1 MDKTK
6 YGKHIKSGLL
16 KDIAHYTGH
25 SLLAHNGE
33 LDSECSIG
41 YHCIAKPIT
50 FDFSHSHDFTEL
62 LCFIGGNPLDITDLG
77 VDVEVCLGEEHEK
90 HIIKGPTIVSIPK
103 GLVHC
108 PITITNVTKPMIFL
122 EISLNRIYPRP
133 KDRKKPATDMV

>member
-33 LDSECSIG
+33 LDTECSIG
-41 YHCIAKPIT
+41 YHCIAKPIA

-77 VDVEVCLGEEHEK
+77 ADVEVCLGEEHEK

-122 EISLNRIYPRP
+122 EISLSRIYPRP
-133 KDRKKPATDMV
+133 KDRKKPATNMV